1 MMSDPVCVN
10 AHDRCYEGGPCPLCE
25 PAPSWQQKMKDTI
38 ATLTAE
44 RDEAKETAQEWWDA
58 YREQRDRAARLEE
71 ALRGLVEL
79 KAMKGELLNLRSD
92 PYYASQAAM
101 LEVQYEQRK
110 PLAWAKARTAL
121 AQETQG

>member
-1 MMSDPVCVN
+1 MSEIDIVGL
-10 AHDRCYEGGPCPLCE
+10 AIDGLKRSIAADE
-25 PAPSWQQKMKDTI
+25 AADTI

-44 RDEAKETAQEWWDA
+44 RDDALGGYKAQVRRADEWRAHAEAAEA
-58 YREQRDRAARLEE
+58 RATRLEE

-121 AQETQG
+121 AQEDKP

>member
-1 MMSDPVCVN
+1 LRRK
-10 AHDRCYEGGPCPLCE
+10 A
-25 PAPSWQQKMKDTI
+25 ADTI

-44 RDEAKETAQEWWDA
+44 RDDALGGYKAQVRRADEWRAHAEAAEA
-58 YREQRDRAARLEE
+58 RATRLEE

>member
-1 MMSDPVCVN
+1 MRRMRRAGISLR
-10 AHDRCYEGGPCPLCE
+10 A
-25 PAPSWQQKMKDTI
+25 
-38 ATLTAE
+38 
-44 RDEAKETAQEWWDA
+44 
-58 YREQRDRAARLEE
+58 RAARLEE

-121 AQETQG
+121 RPHPPAEE

>member
-1 MMSDPVCVN
+1 V
-10 AHDRCYEGGPCPLCE
+10 
-25 PAPSWQQKMKDTI
+25 
-38 ATLTAE
+38 
-44 RDEAKETAQEWWDA
+44 AKETAAVECVGCVQGA
-58 YREQRDRAARLEE
+58 SLDRAARLEE

>member
-1 MMSDPVCVN
+1 MSDPVCVN

-44 RDEAKETAQEWWDA
+44 RDEWRDEFDRVE
-58 YREQRDRAARLEE
+58 RELLTRVHGLEE

>member
-1 MMSDPVCVN
+1 MSEIDIVGL
-10 AHDRCYEGGPCPLCE
+10 AIDGLKRSIAADE
-25 PAPSWQQKMKDTI
+25 AADTI

-44 RDEAKETAQEWWDA
+44 RDDALGGYKAQVRRADEWRAHAEAAEA
-58 YREQRDRAARLEE
+58 RATRLEE

>member
-1 MMSDPVCVN
+1 MSDPVCVN

-44 RDEAKETAQEWWDA
+44 RDAWEATW
-58 YREQRDRAARLEE
+58 REEVAENHRRADEIMALRARAARLEE
-71 ALRGLVEL
+71 ALR
-79 KAMKGELLNLRSD
+79 AADYLLDRLH
-92 PYYASQAAM
+92 A
-101 LEVQYEQRK
+101 VQRK
-110 PLAWAKARTAL
+110 TAVRDLEEAYSAYGAARRAAL

>member
-1 MMSDPVCVN
+1 MSDPVCVN

-44 RDEAKETAQEWWDA
+44 RDAWRDEFDRVE
-58 YREQRDRAARLEE
+58 RELLTRVHGLEE